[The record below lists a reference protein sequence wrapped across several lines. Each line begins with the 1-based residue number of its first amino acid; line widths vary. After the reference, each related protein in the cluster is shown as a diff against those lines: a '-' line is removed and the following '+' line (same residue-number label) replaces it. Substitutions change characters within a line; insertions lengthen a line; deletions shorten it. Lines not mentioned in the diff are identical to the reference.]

1 MRLIIPSQL
10 SREPYL
16 YKVQEQELGM
26 MFPRTVVIPQP
37 IRRLCLQGH
46 WEVVDEEQNVHT
58 GILNTASSLE
68 PYATGMGCN
77 LQCNNVNN
85 VSADEVRP
93 YSLARW

>member
-1 MRLIIPSQL
+1 
-10 SREPYL
+10 
-16 YKVQEQELGM
+16 M

-46 WEVVDEEQNVHT
+46 WEVVAEEQNVPA

-68 PYATGMGCN
+68 SYATGMGCN

-93 YSLARW
+93 YSLAHW